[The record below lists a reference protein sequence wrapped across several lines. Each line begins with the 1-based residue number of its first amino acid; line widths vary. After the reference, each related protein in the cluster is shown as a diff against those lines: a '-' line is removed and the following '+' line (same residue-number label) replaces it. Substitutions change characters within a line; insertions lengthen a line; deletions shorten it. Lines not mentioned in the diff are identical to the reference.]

1 MKITLTILF
10 LTVSILFGFNYSLN
24 GVNASDSMVS
34 VGGNGSSWDSINPQ
48 NIEIKA
54 GESVTWRNPMM
65 VSEPHTV
72 TFIMDKDYF
81 PPPATPVRISN
92 LTELKSLLPNPNIE
106 PLVVTDQN
114 GTTAVIVD
122 NARHYNPTAIDSTGN
137 NVTNLAINGKYSLDG
152 AEKFVSSGWM
162 WPKGLAPAGLP
173 PINNFTVT
181 FEKPGT
187 YEYLCVV
194 HPWMNGVVTVK

>member
-1 MKITLTILF
+1 
-10 LTVSILFGFNYSLN
+10 
-24 GVNASDSMVS
+24 
-34 VGGNGSSWDSINPQ
+34 
-48 NIEIKA
+48 
-54 GESVTWRNPMM
+54 MM

-122 NARHYNPTAIDSTGN
+122 NARHYIPTAIDSTGN